1 MPPLLEL
8 VIAVFRHRREHFN
21 DDVARPEN
29 ENKIERSHQIF
40 MIAEHLRQP
49 DSHQQFQSIR

>member
-40 MIAEHLRQP
+40 IIAEPTRFSPAISKYQVT
-49 DSHQQFQSIR
+49 D